1 MWLWLW
7 LWLLCN
13 VKKHC
18 HPCCLAIG
26 VVVVARL
33 GKPFQIPFQGKAIK
47 KKKQC
52 TSRLQLNRNAYFFCQ
67 RLIQAQGKEYRE
79 PFYQYNPLYFPYAGF
94 QPFFQYLSA
103 GFSSPAPAPF
113 SSCYFSLPE

>member
-1 MWLWLW
+1 M
-7 LWLLCN
+7 
-13 VKKHC
+13 H
-18 HPCCLAIG
+18 
-26 VVVVARL
+26 
-33 GKPFQIPFQGKAIK
+33 
-47 KKKQC
+47 
-52 TSRLQLNRNAYFFCQ
+52 
-67 RLIQAQGKEYRE
+67 IQAQGKEYRE